1 MKVILQQDVKGKGK
15 KGDVVMV
22 AEGYARNF
30 LFPKNLAIPATDTN
44 INQIKQQQ
52 DKVTK
57 QKAQELAEA
66 QKLAERLAQ
75 VTVTV
80 KAKCGEGGRLFGSV
94 TAKEI
99 AEILA
104 EEHKL
109 KVDKRKIE
117 LKEPIKA
124 LGMYNLTF
132 KLHPQVQGNLKV
144 QVTEFK

>member
-1 MKVILQQDVKGKGK
+1 MKVILQQDVKGTGK
-15 KGDVVMV
+15 KGDMVTV

-30 LFPKNLAIPATDTN
+30 LLPKKLAIPATDAN
-44 INQIKQQQ
+44 VNQIRQQQ
-52 DKVTK
+52 DKATK

-66 QKLAERLAQ
+66 QKLADRLAQ

-80 KAKCGEGGRLFGSV
+80 IAKCGEGGRLFGSV

-99 AEILA
+99 TEILA

-124 LGMYNLTF
+124 LGVYNLTF

-144 QVTEFK
+144 QVTESR